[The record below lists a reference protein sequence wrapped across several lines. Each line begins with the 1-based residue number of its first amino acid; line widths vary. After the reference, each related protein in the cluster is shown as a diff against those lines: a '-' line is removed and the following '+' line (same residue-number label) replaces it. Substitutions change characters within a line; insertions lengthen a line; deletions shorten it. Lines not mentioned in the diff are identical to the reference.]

1 MLAEEA
7 KVEAVEAALR
17 WGEIENACDE
27 GVGGLPSSL
36 AAVTELLD
44 KARGSLCSLYALMV
58 GSQI

>member
-1 MLAEEA
+1 MPAEEA
-7 KVEAVEAALR
+7 TVEAALR
-17 WGEIENACDE
+17 WEEIEDVSEE
-27 GVGGLPSSL
+27 GVACLPSSF

>member
-7 KVEAVEAALR
+7 KVEAARR
-17 WGEIENACDE
+17 WGEIEHACDE

-36 AAVTELLD
+36 EAETELLD
-44 KARGSLCSLYALMV
+44 KARGSLCSRYALIV